1 MYQSG
6 GGVEHRLKS
15 AKLGRRRLSCSAVK
29 TMTVHAPVMS
39 RQFVIE
45 RCPCAQMPFVL
56 PSRQSRERQVTYLL
70 IELST
75 WDAGEAGLQVRHEIP
90 LTRMHVDQVA
100 QTDYAVP
107 STGALAVEVDDHILG
122 ATDVEVIVDA
132 SSESHPAIYS

>member
-1 MYQSG
+1 
-6 GGVEHRLKS
+6 
-15 AKLGRRRLSCSAVK
+15 
-29 TMTVHAPVMS
+29 
-39 RQFVIE
+39 
-45 RCPCAQMPFVL
+45 MPFVL